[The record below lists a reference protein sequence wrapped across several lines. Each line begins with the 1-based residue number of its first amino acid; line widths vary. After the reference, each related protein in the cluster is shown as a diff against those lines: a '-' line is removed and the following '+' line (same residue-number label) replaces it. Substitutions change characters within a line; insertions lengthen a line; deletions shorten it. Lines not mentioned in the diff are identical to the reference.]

1 MADFLHKK
9 LMMLAITLL
18 DKQDG
23 MPIEEWDLLRAVL
36 EEEKTGDARD
46 IIDNVATLQ
55 ERVFL
60 DETWVEENYHRF
72 E

>member
-1 MADFLHKK
+1 MGDFFHKK
-9 LMMLAITLL
+9 LMLLAITLL

-23 MPIEEWDLLRAVL
+23 MPLVEWDFLRGVL
-36 EEEKTGDARD
+36 EEERTGDARD
-46 IIDNVATLQ
+46 IMDNVSTLQ